1 MENIIADYILKMK
14 RNKIN
19 WLKKPI
25 YIINKAKQSTFIMQ
39 SVNTIILRVI
49 GIITLFGFTLFLT
62 HNYSP
67 AIVGQYDFIRTFL
80 LVVGSLCLL
89 GTEQSIL
96 YFAGIIKGQGN
107 SGELKKIYLKKVTM
121 VLFTSMF
128 PILVVF
134 LIGEK
139 IINSFFND
147 DLIYILLIKATAILF
162 FYCITILNT
171 ETFRALDRVY
181 TAELFRNTF
190 KYLSVIIG
198 AIYLLHNR
206 QQEYLVDAF
215 LVGFVLLSIV
225 SFFMILFDLNRLENE
240 APNLNSISYKELIVK
255 SYPMA
260 ISGMAFFL
268 IMSFDIFFIKK
279 YYGNEAVAYYST
291 SMKIITILSMIIIS
305 VNINVSTKIA
315 EYYSSQNIIELKKAI
330 KNSTRLIFLISLPL
344 VLLICF
350 FSKTI
355 LNFFGEGYDVASSAL
370 ILLMVGQGIIAAFG
384 STPIYLNMTGRQALY
399 QYILIWAVIIDLI
412 LNILLV
418 PVYGMLGA
426 AIAFTGCSI
435 FWILT
440 TAIIIYKKDKIIIF
454 LH

>member
-1 MENIIADYILKMK
+1 MMK
-14 RNKIN
+14 TIVNRMFQDACAIVEKLRAN
-19 WLKKPI
+19 
-25 YIINKAKQSTFIMQ
+25 TFILQ
-39 SVNTIILRVI
+39 SINTMILRVI
-49 GIITLFGFTLFLT
+49 GVITLFGFTLFLT

-107 SGELKKIYLKKVTM
+107 SGELKKIYLKKVTIIF
-121 VLFTSMF
+121 FTSMI

-134 LIGEK
+134 LTGEK
-139 IINSFFND
+139 IINHFFND
-147 DLIYILLIKATAILF
+147 NFIYLLLIKSTAILF

-198 AIYLLHNR
+198 AIYLLHNH
-206 QQEYLVDAF
+206 QQEYLVDSF
-215 LVGFVLLSIV
+215 LVGFILLSIV
-225 SFFMILFDLNRLENE
+225 SFFMILFDFNRLDVK
-240 APNLNSISYKELIVK
+240 ATDLNSISYKELIVK

-305 VNINVSTKIA
+305 VNINVSTKIS
-315 EYYSSQNIIELKKAI
+315 EYFSSQNTIELRKTI
-330 KNSTRLIFLISLPL
+330 KSSTRLIFFICFPL
-344 VLLICF
+344 VVLICL

-355 LNFFGEGYDVASSAL
+355 LNFFGEGYEEASSAL
-370 ILLMVGQGIIAAFG
+370 ILLMVGQGITAAFG
-384 STPIYLNMTGRQALY
+384 STSIYLNMTGRQALY
-399 QYILIWAVIIDLI
+399 QYILIVAVLIDLI
-412 LNILLV
+412 LNIVLV
-418 PVYGMLGA
+418 PIYGMLGA

>member
-1 MENIIADYILKMK
+1 MK
-14 RNKIN
+14 TIVKSMFKEGCAIVEKLRAN
-19 WLKKPI
+19 
-25 YIINKAKQSTFIMQ
+25 TFIIQ
-39 SVNTIILRVI
+39 SINTMILRAI
-49 GIITLFGFTLFLT
+49 GVITLFGFTLFLT

-107 SGELKKIYLKKVTM
+107 SGELKRIYLKKVTI
-121 VLFTSMF
+121 VFFTSMI
-128 PILVVF
+128 PILIVF
-134 LIGEK
+134 LMGEK
-139 IINSFFND
+139 IINRFFND
-147 DLIYILLIKATAILF
+147 DYIYLLLIKATAILF

-171 ETFRALDRVY
+171 ETFRALDKVY

-198 AIYLLHNR
+198 AIYLLYNH

-215 LVGFVLLSIV
+215 LVGFIFLSIV
-225 SFFMILFDLNRLENE
+225 SFFMILFDLNRLEDQVTD
-240 APNLNSISYKELIVK
+240 LKGISYKELIVK

-279 YYGNEAVAYYST
+279 YHGNEAVAYYAT
-291 SMKIITILSMIIIS
+291 AMKIITILSMIIIS

-315 EYYSSQNIIELKKAI
+315 EYYASQNIIELRKTI
-330 KNSTRLIFLISLPL
+330 KNSTRLIFFICFPL
-344 VLLICF
+344 VVLICL
-350 FSKTI
+350 FSETI
-355 LNFFGEGYDVASSAL
+355 LKFFGQGYEGASSAL
-370 ILLMVGQGIIAAFG
+370 ILLMVGQGVTAAFG
-384 STPIYLNMTGRQALY
+384 ATPIYLNMTGRQALY
-399 QYILIWAVIIDLI
+399 QYILIGAVLVDLI
-412 LNILLV
+412 LNMVLV

-440 TAIIIYKKDKIIIF
+440 TAIIIYKKDKIIIL

>member
-1 MENIIADYILKMK
+1 MINSIFSII
-14 RNKIN
+14 
-19 WLKKPI
+19 KKLRA
-25 YIINKAKQSTFIMQ
+25 NTFILQ
-39 SVNTIILRVI
+39 SINTMILRVI
-49 GIITLFGFTLFLT
+49 GVITLFGFTLFLT

-107 SGELKKIYLKKVTM
+107 RGELKKIYLKKVTIIF
-121 VLFTSMF
+121 FTSII

-134 LIGEK
+134 LIGEE
-139 IINSFFND
+139 IINRFFND
-147 DLIYILLIKATAILF
+147 DFIYLLLIKSTAILF

-171 ETFRALDRVY
+171 ETFRALDKVY

-198 AIYLLHNR
+198 AIYLLYNH
-206 QQEYLVDAF
+206 QQEYLVDSF
-215 LVGFVLLSIV
+215 LVGFVFLSIV
-225 SFFMILFDLNRLENE
+225 SFFMILFDLNRLEDL
-240 APNLNSISYKELIVK
+240 ASGLNSISYKELIVK

-315 EYYSSQNIIELKKAI
+315 EYYSIQNTIELRKTV
-330 KNSTRLIFLISLPL
+330 KNSTRLIFFICFPL
-344 VLLICF
+344 VVLICF

-355 LNFFGEGYDVASSAL
+355 LNFFGEGYEAASSAL
-370 ILLMVGQGIIAAFG
+370 ILLMVGQGITAAFG
-384 STPIYLNMTGRQALY
+384 ATPIYLNMTGRQALY
-399 QYILIWAVIIDLI
+399 QYILIGAVFIDLI
-412 LNILLV
+412 LNIVLV
-418 PVYGMLGA
+418 PIYGMLGA

>member
-1 MENIIADYILKMK
+1 MEMKRSKMK
-14 RNKIN
+14 RLKEYISVIN
-19 WLKKPI
+19 R
-25 YIINKAKQSTFIMQ
+25 AKQSTFIMQ

-96 YFAGIIKGQGN
+96 YFAGIINAQGN

-121 VLFTSMF
+121 VFFTSTI

-134 LIGEK
+134 LIGERK
-139 IINSFFND
+139 INSFFND
-147 DLIYILLIKATAILF
+147 DFIYMLLIKSTAILF

-171 ETFRALDRVY
+171 ETFRALDKVY

-198 AIYLLHNR
+198 AIYLLYNH
-206 QQEYLVDAF
+206 QQEYLVDSF

-225 SFFMILFDLNRLENE
+225 SFFMILIDFNRLE
-240 APNLNSISYKELIVK
+240 AQVTDLNSISYKELIVK
-255 SYPMA
+255 SCPMA

-291 SMKIITILSMIIIS
+291 SIKIITILSMIIIS

-315 EYYSSQNIIELKKAI
+315 EYYASQNTIELRKTV
-330 KNSTRLIFLISLPL
+330 KNSTRLIFFICFPL
-344 VLLICF
+344 VVLICF
-350 FSKTI
+350 FSETI
-355 LNFFGEGYDVASSAL
+355 LNFFGEGYEEASSTL
-370 ILLMVGQGIIAAFG
+370 ILLMVGQGITAAFG
-384 STPIYLNMTGRQALY
+384 ATPIYLNMTGRQALY
-399 QYILIWAVIIDLI
+399 QYILIGAVFIDLT
-412 LNILLV
+412 LNIVLV
-418 PVYGMLGA
+418 PMYGMLGA

>member
-1 MENIIADYILKMK
+1 MK

-206 QQEYLVDAF
+206 HQEYLVDAF

-291 SMKIITILSMIIIS
+291 AIKLMTILSMVIIS
-305 VNINVSTKIA
+305 VNITASTKIA
-315 EYYSSQNIIELKKAI
+315 KFYASNNMTELNKTL
-330 KNSTRLIFLISLPL
+330 KNTSRLIFLITFPIAIITSIYSNSILKFFGVGYINASLPL
-344 VLLICF
+344 I
-350 FSKTI
+350 I
-355 LNFFGEGYDVASSAL
+355 LMFGQAFCSL
-370 ILLMVGQGIIAAFG
+370 FG
-384 STPIYLNMTGRQALY
+384 SATIYLNMTGRQKIF
-399 QYILIWAVIIDLI
+399 QYILIIAVVINFVSNRLLVPKYGMIGASISFVLSLLFWNISTAVIVYRKDGV
-412 LNILLV
+412 NILL
-418 PVYGMLGA
+418 
-426 AIAFTGCSI
+426 S
-435 FWILT
+435 
-440 TAIIIYKKDKIIIF
+440 
-454 LH
+454 